1 MKKIIPAI
9 ALILV
14 SLGAAAQEAKAP
26 ADGAPGNGK
35 VLATIGPDKVAIT
48 LEDLNALIEQ
58 YPPQFRSAF
67 NNYERKK
74 ALLDSLIDTKLL
86 AMASEKEKLDQDPQV
101 QRMLRDA
108 RERILSF
115 SYMRRLI
122 DKIEISDE
130 EAQKYYEAH
139 MNEFAAPEMVK
150 ARHILLK
157 DEAEAN
163 RLKDQLDSGAD
174 FEEMARQKSADPATA
189 PRGGD
194 LGWVTR
200 GRFVPEFEQAVF
212 NIEKGQIVGPVK
224 TTFGYHI
231 ILLEDKRPRQQRSFE
246 ESKETVVQKLKE
258 GKARELEESVKR
270 KLREEYS
277 VVLNEQAIKEL
288 LGAESQAV
296 PAAPVVAAE
305 PKVEPKKEKK
315 Q

>member
-1 MKKIIPAI
+1 MKTIIPAI
-9 ALILV
+9 ALTLIA
-14 SLGAAAQEAKAP
+14 LGAAAQEIRVP
-26 ADGAPGNGK
+26 ADGASGDGK
-35 VLATIGPDKVAIT
+35 ILATIGPDKAAIT
-48 LEDLNALIEQ
+48 LEDINALIEQ

-67 NNYERKK
+67 NNYERRR

-86 AMASEKEKLDQDPQV
+86 AMASEKERLDQDPQV

-122 DKIEISDE
+122 DKIEISDG

-163 RLKDQLDSGAD
+163 RLKDQLDSGVD
-174 FEEMARQKSADPATA
+174 FEEMARQKSADQATA

-212 NIEKGQIVGPVK
+212 NMEKGQIVGPIK
-224 TTFGYHI
+224 TAFGYHI

-246 ESKETVVQKLKE
+246 ESKEAVIQKLKE
-258 GKARELEESVKR
+258 SKARELEESVKR

-288 LGAESQAV
+288 LGAESQPV
-296 PAAPVVAAE
+296 PAAPVVAVE